1 MIYTE
6 SPRRRQINQQ
16 VAWGHWFALANIFMA
31 IIIAS
36 VYLFATPVAN
46 TPISFIFMLTNWL
59 GHISFITFLSFVIII
74 LPLCYLLKN
83 TKMLRGIAAVISA
96 LGLALLGFDALVY
109 NNTGFHLS
117 FSSAALLRS
126 ETQVQIGAFSWLQWF
141 YLVLLF
147 IVWLMLQLVI
157 ANAIHQ
163 RLYRLNELKVARYI
177 VTAFVVCFITSHAIH
192 VWADAK
198 LYTPVLKQDNT
209 FPLSYPATAKT
220 LMARYGLLD
229 LADRQQREDLQLQG
243 ISNRF
248 IYPPQ
253 NVFCSVNSDNK
264 VMVLATTQTLPTE
277 YLSNIKDLA
286 NLQSNM
292 FHLNTQKTDADFL
305 QQLKFGIPDNLISRT
320 SSPPVMLDLLEAF
333 SVPHQS
339 YMYSPNNEASQSLW
353 DAFNQSLSETPNGLY
368 LGLLS
373 AEQLQSLPLA
383 ELSASTDILLIA
395 QDPENDTYKLYSN
408 FINNTQASTN
418 EDIAPT
424 VMRQF
429 ECTAEIYR
437 FSTGQALQ
445 SPSRQWLVSTME
457 DNILYFKAPYLT
469 RVSIDGS
476 YVVTDIRDQSDVLI
490 DIDTNMLSRSIKH
503 LENFAN

>member
-1 MIYTE
+1 
-6 SPRRRQINQQ
+6 
-16 VAWGHWFALANIFMA
+16 
-31 IIIAS
+31 
-36 VYLFATPVAN
+36 
-46 TPISFIFMLTNWL
+46 MLTNWL

-253 NVFCSVNSDNK
+253 NVFCSV
-264 VMVLATTQTLPTE
+264 
-277 YLSNIKDLA
+277 